1 MLLLDVIENFV
12 ESGTQGLVSVWD
24 VAEIAFDP
32 LSFGRNVE
40 DKCFGAV
47 VGDL

>member
-1 MLLLDVIENFV
+1 MPLLDVIKNFV
-12 ESGTQGLVSVWD
+12 ESGTKGLVSVWD

-40 DKCFGAV
+40 GKCFRTV
-47 VGDL
+47 VSDL

>member
-1 MLLLDVIENFV
+1 MPLLDVIKDSV
-12 ESGTQGLVSVWD
+12 ESSAKGLVSVWD

-32 LSFGRNVE
+32 FSFGRNVE

>member
-1 MLLLDVIENFV
+1 MPLLDVIENFG
-12 ESGTQGLVSVWD
+12 ESGTKGLVSVWD

-32 LSFGRNVE
+32 ISFRRNVE
-40 DKCFGAV
+40 GKSFGTV